1 MEADDVKTLAHWW
14 RQLGWERSVIF
25 DELKKLSQETEVHP
39 NRPVDSSH
47 RLHDFF
53 LMYPIIFISLQAVF
67 GLLPSSSRL
76 VEHAHGIMRACWD
89 SQIPTEFWNDKMN
102 YKMMKD
108 HLMKEARRKVIREL
122 NAASENANS
131 SKRKVAKPNDR
142 KETVEM
148 IPHQLQDLVSWYPSA
163 LIKSLPGRVMDKI
176 RAINKGKTSA
186 RAIESEVL
194 KQRKA
199 AAELKKLNR
208 VVNTN
213 SSH

>member
-1 MEADDVKTLAHWW
+1 
-14 RQLGWERSVIF
+14 
-25 DELKKLSQETEVHP
+25 
-39 NRPVDSSH
+39 
-47 RLHDFF
+47 
-53 LMYPIIFISLQAVF
+53 
-67 GLLPSSSRL
+67 
-76 VEHAHGIMRACWD
+76 
-89 SQIPTEFWNDKMN
+89 
-102 YKMMKD
+102 MKD
-108 HLMKEARRKVIREL
+108 
-122 NAASENANS
+122 SGANS